1 METLYV
7 RCDFSSKLYYVM
19 QKISTTEASSAKSF
33 ILLSNS
39 FRGVPSVENCVQMLF
54 QVSFSY

>member
-1 METLYV
+1 MLTKFMETLYV
-7 RCDFSSKLYYVM
+7 RRDFSSKLYYVM

-39 FRGVPSVENCVQMLF
+39 FRGVF
-54 QVSFSY
+54 